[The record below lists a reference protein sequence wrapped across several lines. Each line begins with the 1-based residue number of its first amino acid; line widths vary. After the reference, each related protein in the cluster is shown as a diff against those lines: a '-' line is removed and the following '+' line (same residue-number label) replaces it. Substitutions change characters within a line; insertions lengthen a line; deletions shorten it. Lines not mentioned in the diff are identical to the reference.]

1 MSQILKELGRGS
13 FGVVYLLQ
21 LPNSAKFA
29 LKVIHQKHADDDV
42 FKEAEILSKH
52 CHSHLVKCFT
62 FFKMRSFIYLITEY
76 CHQGTLKEY
85 ISKQNKYISEKT
97 VLKMLCQL
105 SDVLR
110 YLHVNNIIHRDL
122 KPANIFL
129 DKQRHVKVGDVG
141 VARQLDHTS
150 EEASSLAGT
159 LFYMSP
165 EIRAGEKYTS
175 KTDIWSLGCCV
186 HEMMTLNR
194 TFHSLKEMYSMDI
207 PSMPQ
212 DVYSKQLQTLV
223 LHMLRE
229 EPDTRPDAYDVLQQ
243 ACEIRGKHYKSGN
256 VRPNIDVMVE
266 PREICRIVAR
276 FEDYASNSSW
286 TSERDVSVPGQ
297 EENAEYEEM
306 VENGTSTSRS
316 KNETGS
322 HLASQE
328 SCLNLERDP
337 FGILP
342 KSKSNSCRSAHR
354 SQTSYSSQGY
364 EDLESL
370 ASDLTVQEDYTDN
383 AFPSIGSG
391 NTDLHQGVNCVFDG
405 DESSEESIPTQSA
418 QALADDKSARMSDSD
433 DSVTLYTRAQ
443 HAKYINRPKQDTGH
457 MSTSDLARSTANVFA
472 EQSDSLK
479 KLMMRRVVGHDNY
492 EVDGKPMLSHQPF

>member
-1 MSQILKELGRGS
+1 MNNVCY
-13 FGVVYLLQ
+13 FFLQ
-21 LPNSAKFA
+21 
-29 LKVIHQKHADDDV
+29 
-42 FKEAEILSKH
+42 
-52 CHSHLVKCFT
+52 
-62 FFKMRSFIYLITEY
+62 
-76 CHQGTLKEY
+76 
-85 ISKQNKYISEKT
+85 
-97 VLKMLCQL
+97 
-105 SDVLR
+105 
-110 YLHVNNIIHRDL
+110 
-122 KPANIFL
+122 
-129 DKQRHVKVGDVG
+129 
-141 VARQLDHTS
+141 
-150 EEASSLAGT
+150 
-159 LFYMSP
+159 
-165 EIRAGEKYTS
+165 
-175 KTDIWSLGCCV
+175 
-186 HEMMTLNR
+186 
-194 TFHSLKEMYSMDI
+194 
-207 PSMPQ
+207 
-212 DVYSKQLQTLV
+212 
-223 LHMLRE
+223 
-229 EPDTRPDAYDVLQQ
+229 
-243 ACEIRGKHYKSGN
+243 EIRGKHYKSGN

-405 DESSEESIPTQSA
+405 MKIIVITNMKIYKNKIFE
-418 QALADDKSARMSDSD
+418 
-433 DSVTLYTRAQ
+433 
-443 HAKYINRPKQDTGH
+443 
-457 MSTSDLARSTANVFA
+457 FA
-472 EQSDSLK
+472 MKCRNLNI
-479 KLMMRRVVGHDNY
+479 L
-492 EVDGKPMLSHQPF
+492 LF